1 MRKLVPL
8 LFILAI
14 CTHAYSQ
21 NPGTTGSLGFF
32 HTHEARTLVPGRWN
46 FWTNLNFWTK
56 LGEFLGQP
64 PANFSSANYWLVTG
78 NFAASYGIINN
89 LDATLALRFYQD
101 TQNGDHPGNV
111 PDDLFL
117 TVKGGSFN
125 LKRGSFVG
133 TLWTTLRFP
142 TGKLHNA
149 PLAEYASGSFEYGM
163 YGGLSYYSNPYI
175 PAQGIGLHFN
185 IGWWNHNEKG
195 KDLDIVNSTTRTATV
210 NSQELQIM
218 LALGIPAGLFQFRL
232 ELSGGVFTTTP
243 NSFVYSAE
251 DYAFFTPSIHYAPYN
266 TISLDLGVDI
276 RISPEDRQ
284 RTSGVPDFST
294 HLDLPK
300 NYPPWK
306 AQMGL
311 TFSILPAGMR
321 EQYGGAADNVEIR
334 RRLNFY
340 EKVMEEKEKAAQIEK
355 EIENIRKIREAADV
369 EIEKLREELE

>member
-1 MRKLVPL
+1 MPPLPSMPAVHLNMVCMAGFLIIPILTFRLRALVS
-8 LFILAI
+8 ISI
-14 CTHAYSQ
+14 SV
-21 NPGTTGSLGFF
+21 G
-32 HTHEARTLVPGRWN
+32 
-46 FWTNLNFWTK
+46 
-56 LGEFLGQP
+56 
-64 PANFSSANYWLVTG
+64 
-78 NFAASYGIINN
+78 GII
-89 LDATLALRFYQD
+89 
-101 TQNGDHPGNV
+101 
-111 PDDLFL
+111 
-117 TVKGGSFN
+117 
-125 LKRGSFVG
+125 
-133 TLWTTLRFP
+133 
-142 TGKLHNA
+142 
-149 PLAEYASGSFEYGM
+149 
-163 YGGLSYYSNPYI
+163 
-175 PAQGIGLHFN
+175 
-185 IGWWNHNEKG
+185 
-195 KDLDIVNSTTRTATV
+195 
-210 NSQELQIM
+210 LQIM